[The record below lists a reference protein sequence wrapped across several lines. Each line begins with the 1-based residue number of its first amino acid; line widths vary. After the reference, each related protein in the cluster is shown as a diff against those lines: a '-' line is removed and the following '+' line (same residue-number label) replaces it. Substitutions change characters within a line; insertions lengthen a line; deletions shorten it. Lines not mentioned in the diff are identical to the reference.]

1 MRKLR
6 PRAPLSTPLRHAPRG
21 LQGGWTLCDGKALGK
36 AGPGIAV
43 IVKGGLTQD
52 RPGLACARAGVTRVS
67 EGTPKPQQPHVEAG
81 VPQGQRGEPSTWD
94 AASGPGCPARPATC
108 SRALGVGTD
117 LRMRNGAPPGKGTRY
132 TRRCTRSPDGPAYTL
147 TCVLCVPATQVP
159 TGCSRQGRM
168 RVLGGSRP
176 LPLPVQLEAGV
187 TVSAHVSVLCL
198 SGSLHLWCVSGTVC
212 GLVSLHL
219 CGCRALLSCFSSPLA
234 PTPSF

>member
-1 MRKLR
+1 M
-6 PRAPLSTPLRHAPRG
+6 
-21 LQGGWTLCDGKALGK
+21 
-36 AGPGIAV
+36 